1 MTNTNITPK
10 WGNSNRWE
18 DWGNLLLGAWLF
30 VSPWVLQYATGPD
43 SNAGAAWNAWISGI
57 VIGVVAVVAL
67 FQSQQWEEWINVLV
81 GIWVA
86 VSPWVLGF
94 TSSTTATSN
103 AVIVGI
109 LAVCLAGW
117 DLYDIATMSARR
129 GARA

>member
-10 WGNSNRWE
+10 RGNSNRWE
-18 DWGNLLLGAWLF
+18 DWGNLFLGAWLF
-30 VSPWVLQYATGPD
+30 VSPWVLQYAAGPGA
-43 SNAGAAWNAWISGI
+43 NANAAWNAWISGI
-57 VIGVVAVVAL
+57 VIGVIAVVAL
-67 FQSQQWEEWINVLV
+67 FQSQQWEEWINILV

-94 TSSTTATSN
+94 TGSTTATSN

>member
-10 WGNSNRWE
+10 RGNSNRWE

-30 VSPWVLQYATGPD
+30 VSPWVLQYAAGPGG
-43 SNAGAAWNAWISGI
+43 NAGAAWNAWISGI
-57 VIGVVAVVAL
+57 VIGVIAVVAL
-67 FQSQQWEEWINVLV
+67 FQTQQWEEWINVLV

-86 VSPWVLGF
+86 VSPWLLGY

-117 DLYDIATMSARR
+117 DLYDIATMPGRR
-129 GARA
+129 ARA